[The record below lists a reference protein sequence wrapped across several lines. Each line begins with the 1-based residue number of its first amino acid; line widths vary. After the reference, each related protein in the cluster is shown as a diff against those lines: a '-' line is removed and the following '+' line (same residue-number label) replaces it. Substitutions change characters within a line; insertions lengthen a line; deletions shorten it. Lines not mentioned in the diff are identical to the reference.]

1 MKRNMMTV
9 LLVLLMMVFPA
20 TVFADSA
27 GSVTYN
33 GTDLDAAFKSI
44 DVSDLQPGDEQ
55 TYEITLKNDSDVE
68 ADWWLSNTVIQ
79 SLEDSTSASGGAYTY
94 ILQYNGTDIYNN
106 TTVGGES
113 TKGVEGLHQATN
125 AMEEFFFLATMAAD
139 GSGTLSLTVA
149 LDGETQGNAYQ
160 NTAGEIELQF
170 AVEPHTTPKPEPP
183 KKDPKVQT
191 GDSSNMMPYYIA
203 AMAAGLMLLLLAI
216 GRMRRTRKE
225 GKADE

>member
-1 MKRNMMTV
+1 MMKRNMMTV

-20 TVFADSA
+20 TVFADNA
-27 GSVTYN
+27 GTVTYN

-55 TYEITLKNDSDVE
+55 TYEITLKNDSEVE

-79 SLEDSTSASGGAYTY
+79 SLEDRTEASGGAYTY

-113 TKGVEGLHQATN
+113 TKGGEGLHQATN
-125 AMEEFFFLATMAAD
+125 AMEEFFFLATMPAG
-139 GSGTLSLTVA
+139 GSGTITLTVA

-160 NTAGEIELQF
+160 NATGEIKLQF
-170 AVEPHTTPKPEPP
+170 AVEPHTTAKPEPP
-183 KKDPKVQT
+183 KKVQT
-191 GDSSNMMPYYIA
+191 GDTSNMMPYYIA